1 MSLRTR
7 LFALVSVVV
16 TLTVL
21 LVTVTVSSSARRSF
35 ATLDEQRTA
44 ALVAQ
49 FRSEFEAEGD
59 QVGARLDRI
68 AASDALIRMAADAG
82 GSRGDRAAYVNEAAP
97 LATAQGL
104 DFLDIVASD
113 GTIISSAHWPAK
125 FGYRHSWV
133 TPSVIHPRS
142 SEVFLQAVELPH
154 EIALGLVAVH
164 KVGTDERSVYVA
176 GGRRLDREF
185 LDSLVLPPGMRVLL
199 YRNLEP
205 EVSTRQLIDPSGAAV
220 QATVLLP
227 LVARLR
233 QTAQEASE
241 TVEWPDGPE
250 AVSAIPLAGRNGDVL
265 GILLVGSSGRELA
278 ALVRQ
283 IRWSGVAFGG
293 LGLVFGFALSYLVAS
308 RVTRP
313 VEQLA
318 TAARTLA
325 GGGWNVDLDHVRAS
339 GEVRALADAFET
351 MTRELVDQRERLIQA
366 ERVAAWRELARR
378 LAHELKN
385 PLFPLRITLDNLQR
399 ARSLPEH
406 EFDEVFSE
414 SMTTLTTGLA
424 NLNTVIRRF
433 SDFARMPAPDFADI
447 SPNAIV
453 TGSVGLFE
461 AQLNA
466 PGSPPIRVTLDLDPA
481 AGTIRG
487 DAEQL
492 GRAMQNLLLNAIDA
506 MPAGGT
512 LTVRTR
518 RSNNIVHLEVADSG
532 HGLTEEEASRLFT
545 PYYTTKQH
553 GTGLGLAIV
562 QSVVADHGGKIWVES
577 APRQG
582 ATFHIALAVEGATE
596 SPATSNIGG
605 LA

>member
-49 FRSEFEAEGD
+49 FRSEFEAEGE

-68 AASDALIRMAADAG
+68 AASDALIRTAADAG
-82 GSRGDRAAYVNEAAP
+82 GSRGDRAAYVNEAGP

-164 KVGTDERSVYVA
+164 KVGTDDRSVYVA

-205 EVSTRQLIDPSGAAV
+205 EVSTRRLIDPSGATA

-227 LVARLR
+227 LVARVR

-283 IRWSGVAFGG
+283 IRWSGMAFGG

-518 RSNNIVHLEVADSG
+518 RSNNIVHIEVADSG

>member
-21 LVTVTVSSSARRSF
+21 LVTVTVASSARRSF
-35 ATLDEQRTA
+35 AMLDEQRTA

-49 FRSEFEAEGD
+49 FRSEFKAEGD
-59 QVGARLDRI
+59 QVGSRLDRI

-82 GSRGDRAAYVNEAAP
+82 GSGRDQAVDVNEAGP
-97 LATAQGL
+97 LATAQSL
-104 DFLDIVASD
+104 DFLDIVAAD

-125 FGYRHSWV
+125 FGYRHPWV

-142 SEVFLQAVELPH
+142 SEEFLQAVELPH
-154 EIALGLVAVH
+154 EVALGLVAVH
-164 KVGTDERSVYVA
+164 KVGTGERSVYVA

-185 LDSLVLPPGMRVLL
+185 LESLVLPPGMRVLL

-205 EVSTRQLIDPSGAAV
+205 EVSTRQLIDPSGAAA

-227 LVARLR
+227 LIARVR
-233 QTAQEASE
+233 EDGQEASE
-241 TVEWPDGPE
+241 TIEWPEGPE
-250 AVSAIPLAGRNGDVL
+250 AMSAIPLAGRNGNVL

-293 LGLVFGFALSYLVAS
+293 LGLVFGFVLSYLVAS

-318 TAARTLA
+318 TAARTVA
-325 GGGWNVDLDHVRAS
+325 GGDWNVDVDHVRAT
-339 GEVRALADAFET
+339 GEVRALAEAFET
-351 MTRELVDQRERLIQA
+351 MTRELVDQRERLLQA

-399 ARSLPEH
+399 ARTLSER
-406 EFDEVFSE
+406 EFDEVFTE
-414 SMTTLTTGLA
+414 SMTTLATGLA

-433 SDFARMPAPDFADI
+433 SDFSRMPPPEFADV

-453 TGSVGLFE
+453 TSCVALFE
-461 AQLNA
+461 AQLKA
-466 PGSPPIRVTLDLDPA
+466 PASPPIQVTLDLDPA

-506 MPAGGT
+506 MPGGGT

-518 RSNNIVHLEVADSG
+518 RANNMVHIDVADSG
-532 HGLTEEEASRLFT
+532 QGLTEEEASRLFT
-545 PYYTTKQH
+545 PYYTTKHH

-562 QSVVADHGGKIWVES
+562 QSVVADHGGKVWVES
-577 APRQG
+577 APGQG
-582 ATFHIALAVEGATE
+582 ATFHIALAVEGASE
-596 SPATSNIGG
+596 SSAKSNAGG

>member
-16 TLTVL
+16 TLTVV

-49 FRSEFEAEGD
+49 FRSEFKAEGD
-59 QVGARLDRI
+59 QVGSRLDRI
-68 AASDALIRMAADAG
+68 AASDILIRMAAD
-82 GSRGDRAAYVNEAAP
+82 GDGAKRDYAAYVNEAGP

-104 DFLDIVASD
+104 DFLDIVAAD

-125 FGYRHSWV
+125 FGYHHSWV
-133 TPSVIHPRS
+133 APSVIHPRS
-142 SEVFLQAVELPH
+142 SEEFLQAVELPH
-154 EIALGLVAVH
+154 EVALGLVAVH
-164 KVGTDERSVYVA
+164 KVGTDDGSVYVA
-176 GGRRLDREF
+176 GGRRLDRQF
-185 LDSLVLPPGMRVLL
+185 LGSLVLPPGMRVLL

-205 EVSTRQLIDPSGAAV
+205 EVSTRQLVDPAGAAQ

-227 LVARLR
+227 LISRVR
-233 QTAQEASE
+233 QTGQEASE
-241 TVEWPDGPE
+241 TIAWPDGPE
-250 AVSAIPLAGRNGDVL
+250 AMSALPLAGRNGDVV
-265 GILLVGSSGRELA
+265 GVLLVGSSGRELA

-293 LGLVFGFALSYLVAS
+293 LGLVFGFALSYLVAA

-318 TAARTLA
+318 TAARNLA
-325 GGGWNVDLDHVRAS
+325 GGDWKVDLDHVRAS
-339 GEVRALADAFET
+339 GEVRSLADAFET

-399 ARSLPEH
+399 ARSLSPH
-406 EFDEVFSE
+406 EFDEVFTE
-414 SMTTLTTGLA
+414 SMTTLATGLA

-433 SDFARMPAPDFADI
+433 SDFSRMPAPDFADV
-447 SPNAIV
+447 SPNAMV
-453 TGSVGLFE
+453 TGCVALFE

-466 PGSPPIRVTLDLDPA
+466 PGSPPIRVTLDLDRA

-492 GRAMQNLLLNAIDA
+492 GRAIQNLLLNAIDA

-518 RSNNIVHLEVADSG
+518 RSNSVVHIEVADSG
-532 HGLTEEEASRLFT
+532 QGLTEEEASRLFT

-577 APRQG
+577 APGQG
-582 ATFHIALAVEGATE
+582 ATFHIALPLEGAVE
-596 SPATSNIGG
+596 SPRKANLGG